1 MPREMPMKT
10 FRGSLWVALLAA
22 LISSETLAQQE
33 HRAILREKT
42 ITALQGI
49 VTRTQAVIGMSAL
62 DLTSGESFGVNENLV
77 FPQGSAIK
85 IPILMEV
92 WKQARQ
98 GAFRLDDKRPVP
110 KQVMVAGSGVLQ
122 FFSDGGS
129 ELSIRD
135 LAVLMIVLSD
145 NTATNILIDL
155 VGKERINQTMSSL
168 GLAQTKVQRRMIDEA
183 ASARDEENLS
193 TPFEAARIMKTLYD
207 GSFLDRKACDEM
219 LEILKYPKSGG
230 IKRGLPAQ
238 VPVAFKPGGIAGVE
252 TEWAIVYA
260 ERRPFAVAVMQN
272 YKPSTDE
279 SDPMKEIGTVL
290 YDYFWRIGNSTGHGT
305 YVNPQLLK

>member
-1 MPREMPMKT
+1 MTKI
-10 FRGSLWVALLAA
+10 RGPVVIALLTALAA
-22 LISSETLAQQE
+22 TGSFAQQE
-33 HRAILREKT
+33 HRTLLRDKT
-42 ITALQGI
+42 DAALKEI
-49 VTRTQAVIGMSAL
+49 VAQTRGVTGVAAL
-62 DLTSGESFGVNENLV
+62 DLTSGESFGINEKLV

-92 WKQARQ
+92 WKQARDD
-98 GAFRLDDKRPVP
+98 AFRLDDRRPVP
-110 KQVMVAGSGVLQ
+110 KEVMVAGSGVLQ
-122 FFSDGGS
+122 FFGDGRS

-155 VGKERINQTMSSL
+155 VGKERINRTMASL
-168 GLAQTKVQRRMIDEA
+168 GFEHTKVQRRMIDET

-193 TPFEAARIMKTLYD
+193 TPTEAVHILKVLYD

-219 LEILKYPKSGG
+219 LEVLKYPKGGG
-230 IKRGLPAQ
+230 IKRGLPAG

-272 YKPSTDE
+272 YGLSSSA

-290 YDYFWRIGNSTGHGT
+290 YDYFWRLGNSTGHGT
-305 YVNPQLLK
+305 YVNPRLLK

>member
-1 MPREMPMKT
+1 MK
-10 FRGSLWVALLAA
+10 RLQGMIAIALLTV
-22 LISSETLAQQE
+22 LSVSGVRAQPD
-33 HRAILREKT
+33 HRALLREKT
-42 ITALQGI
+42 DAALEEI
-49 VTRTQAVIGMSAL
+49 VAQTRGVIGIAAL
-62 DLTSGESFGVNENLV
+62 DLSSGESFAINDKLV

-98 GAFRLDDKRPVP
+98 GAFRLEDKRPVP

-155 VGKERINQTMSSL
+155 VGRDNINKTMASL
-168 GLAQTKVQRRMIDEA
+168 GFEQTKVQRRMIDEA

-193 TPFEAARIMKTLYD
+193 TPSEAVRIMKLLHD

-219 LEILKYPKSGG
+219 LEILKYPKGGG
-230 IKRGLPAQ
+230 IKRGLPAA

-272 YKPSTDE
+272 YGLTGDSL
-279 SDPMKEIGTVL
+279 DPMKAVGALL

-305 YVNPQLLK
+305 YVNPRLLK